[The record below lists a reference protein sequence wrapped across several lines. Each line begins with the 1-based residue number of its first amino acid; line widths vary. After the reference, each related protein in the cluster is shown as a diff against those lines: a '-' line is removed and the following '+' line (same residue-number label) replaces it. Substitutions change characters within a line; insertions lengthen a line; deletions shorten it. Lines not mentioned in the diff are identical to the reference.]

1 MSLLVSFLDAQL
13 LIGGVPILW
22 REIIGNVFGLAAAI
36 GGMRRVVWAWPIGIV
51 GNLTL
56 LTVFLG
62 GVFHTPQDVD
72 LYGQAGRQIMFLAV
86 GVYGWWRWSHEKR
99 ANMALPGGA
108 AVEAAA
114 VHPHW
119 ATGRQRVGLVI
130 GMLVGTLV
138 FGWIFAQL
146 GSWGPWADAW
156 IFTGSV
162 LATYGMARGWTEFW
176 LLWIAVDI
184 VGVPLLLKAGYY
196 PSAVLY
202 LVYAA
207 FVIWGF
213 VVWWRV
219 DLSER
224 GAVASDG
231 QSAADAS
238 RQAATATTATTATTP
253 TTEPTATST
262 S

>member
-22 REIIGNVFGLAAAI
+22 REIIGNMFGLAAAI
-36 GGMRRVVWAWPIGIV
+36 GGMRRVVWAWPVGIV

-72 LYGQAGRQIMFLAV
+72 LYGQAGRQVMFLAV
-86 GVYGWWRWSHEKR
+86 GLYGWWRWSRDKR
-99 ANMALPGGA
+99 ISAALPGQEGVV
-108 AVEAAA
+108 AVA
-114 VHPHW
+114 VRPHW
-119 ATGRQRVGLVI
+119 ATGRQRAGLVV

-138 FGWIFAQL
+138 FGWIFSQL

-156 IFTGSV
+156 IFTGSI

-202 LVYAA
+202 LVYAV

-219 DLSER
+219 DLAERVGASTPGHRSEQP
-224 GAVASDG
+224 VAG
-231 QSAADAS
+231 
-238 RQAATATTATTATTP
+238 
-253 TTEPTATST
+253 
-262 S
+262 

>member
-1 MSLLVSFLDAQL
+1 MSLLVEFLDAQL
-13 LIGGVPILW
+13 MIGGVPILW
-22 REIIGNVFGLAAAI
+22 REIVGNVFGLAAAI
-36 GGMRRVVWAWPIGIV
+36 GGMRRVVWAWPVGIV

-72 LYGQAGRQIMFLAV
+72 LYGQAGRQVMFLAV
-86 GVYGWWRWSHEKR
+86 GVYGWWRWSQSRR
-99 ANMALPGGA
+99 ASAAMPGGSA
-108 AVEAAA
+108 AGAVA

-119 ATGRQRVGLVI
+119 ATGRQRAGLVI
-130 GMLVGTLV
+130 GMVTGTLV

-156 IFTGSV
+156 IFTGSI

-176 LLWIAVDI
+176 LLWIGVDI

-196 PSAVLY
+196 PSAALY
-202 LVYAA
+202 LVYGA

-213 VVWWRV
+213 LVWWRV
-219 DLSER
+219 DLAAR
-224 GAVASDG
+224 
-231 QSAADAS
+231 ADAAG
-238 RQAATATTATTATTP
+238 RTGPAGQP
-253 TTEPTATST
+253 REQLPVG
-262 S
+262 